1 MAGMVDNG
9 MGYVEQPAAPYVQDA
24 SGSVVNGMGGV
35 MPVVGGGMAP
45 VPAAAPV
52 AVMTGITRVYVGNLS
67 WETEWQDLKDH
78 MRSAGEVVRA
88 DVMKDASGRSKGCGI
103 VEYRTPAEAQEAIN
117 TLLDTELKG
126 RLIFVREDR
135 EAAGGGAGGGGGG
148 GNHHRGPPPM
158 SGGGG
163 PRGSGNQN
171 ARVYVGNLAWD
182 VAWQDLKD
190 HMRGL
195 GGDVIRADVMTDQ
208 GGRSRGCGIV
218 EFADPEQASQAIE
231 QLNNSELKGRMIFV
245 REDRESGTPGVG
257 HGGQGGQHQQMH
269 HQQQQQQQ
277 QHMVGQMQ
285 MGPMGAFAGQ
295 PFAPG
300 PLMGQPMGHMQQMQ
314 MHQQHQ
320 GGAAPMPQATG
331 NRIYVGNLAWTVE
344 WQELKDHMR
353 TVGKV
358 VHADVLQDGD
368 GRSKGCGIVEY
379 EDIRSANRAIR
390 ELNNTAL
397 GGRPIFVRE
406 DREQQNPRQRRGA
419 GGRGGGDQ
427 PNGGRGAGGG
437 DFAGRQLYVGNLS
450 FETTWADL
458 KDHFRTAGEVERADV
473 MMDGSRRSKGWGT
486 VRFSTPE
493 EAQTA
498 IQELNGTEL
507 GSRQIEVREDSKTGG
522 ASNKT
527 GNNKAATAAAA
538 AVPAATAPAAA
549 ATTAASSVAPIS
561 TTS

>member
-1 MAGMVDNG
+1 MENG
-9 MGYVEQPAAPYVQDA
+9 MGYVEQPAQYAQDA
-24 SGSVVNGMGGV
+24 NGVVVNGMGGV
-35 MPVVGGGMAP
+35 MPVVGGMSAP
-45 VPAAAPV
+45 PV
-52 AVMTGITRVYVGNLS
+52 GVMTTGITRVYVGNLS

-78 MRSAGEVVRA
+78 MRTAGEVVRA
-88 DVMKDASGRSKGCGI
+88 DVMRDASGRSKGCGI

-135 EAAGGGAGGGGGG
+135 EAAAVVGGGGG
-148 GNHHRGPPPM
+148 PPM
-158 SGGGG
+158 GGG

-195 GGDVIRADVMTDQ
+195 GGEVIRADVMTDQ

-218 EFADPEQASQAIE
+218 EYAEPEQATQAIE
-231 QLNNSELKGRMIFV
+231 QLNNSELKNRMIFV
-245 REDRESGTPGVG
+245 REDRESGTPGGG
-257 HGGQGGQHQQMH
+257 HHQQQMH
-269 HQQQQQQQ
+269 HHNHQQQQ
-277 QHMVGQMQ
+277 MVGQMQ
-285 MGPMGAFAGQ
+285 MGPMGAFGGQ
-295 PFAPG
+295 PFAAGPG
-300 PLMGQPMGHMQQMQ
+300 ALMGQSMGGHMQQMQ
-314 MHQQHQ
+314 MHQQQHGSGGHQ
-320 GGAAPMPQATG
+320 GGGGGAMPQATG

-379 EDIRSANRAIR
+379 EDIRGANRAIR

-406 DREQQNPRQRRGA
+406 DREQQNPRQRQRGGGRGEMA
-419 GGRGGGDQ
+419 NGGGGRGGG
-427 PNGGRGAGGG
+427 GGG
-437 DFAGRQLYVGNLS
+437 ENLAGRQLYVGNLS

-486 VRFSTPE
+486 VRFRTQE
-493 EAQTA
+493 EAQSA

-522 ASNKT
+522 GGGGGSYPKA
-527 GNNKAATAAAA
+527 GNAKAGATAAAA
-538 AVPAATAPAAA
+538 ASADPVGATEAAAPAAS
-549 ATTAASSVAPIS
+549 ATVAPIS